1 MWKEWLGEA
10 RIKKLAK
17 ADWIKKAYHSIVNQL
32 YSNIKLKLK
41 KKTSRGTVV
50 VVMCKETSEGPRKK

>member
-17 ADWIKKAYHSIVNQL
+17 ADWIKKVYHSIVNQL

-41 KKTSRGTVV
+41 KKNKQRYSSGRDVQRD
-50 VVMCKETSEGPRKK
+50 K